1 MRPLAYVLR
10 FVFYLLYHPFAWSYD
25 LVSATVSLG
34 RWQDWVR
41 TVVPFVE
48 GSRVLELGHGPGHLQ
63 RLLRSRGLLAVGL
76 DESPQMGRL
85 AKKLLSGSG
94 YTQCNLSRA
103 LAQSLPFPAETF
115 DSIISTF
122 PSNYIF
128 DPNTLLEVRRTLK
141 NGGRFIMLPVAW
153 IIGNKLLERYA
164 AALFRVTGQ
173 APTEPVEIISQRF
186 KQPFIDTGFKTKI
199 EQVEVKSSLVLI
211 VIAEKKPNSSLSG
224 GPETLHSRKD
234 AGTV

>member
-1 MRPLAYVLR
+1 MHPLAHLLR
-10 FVFYLLYHPFAWSYD
+10 FAFHLLYHSFAWSYD

-41 TVVPFVE
+41 TALPFVE
-48 GSRVLELGHGPGHLQ
+48 GSRVLEIGHGPGHLQ
-63 RLLRSRGLLAVGL
+63 RLLRDRSLLTIGL
-76 DESPQMGRL
+76 DESRQMGRL
-85 AKKLLSGSG
+85 AKKRLSKSG
-94 YTQCNLSRA
+94 YTLCNLSRG

-128 DPNTLLEVRRTLK
+128 DPSTLYEVHRTLK

-153 IIGNKLLERYA
+153 IIGSKIMERYA

-173 APTEPVEIISQRF
+173 APAEPVEIISERF
-186 KQPFIDTGFKTKI
+186 KKPFLDTGFDAKI

-211 VIAEKKPNSSLSG
+211 VIAEKK
-224 GPETLHSRKD
+224 
-234 AGTV
+234 